1 MDASD
6 IGDRDTLGK
15 LLRTTKRLA
24 RELSRIDTVFNA
36 IQSAIVVTDKLGT
49 IQFANNYAMR
59 VLGLGNSAQS
69 IFKVLPG
76 IDGAF
81 AEMEDSDALMRRE
94 FEISY
99 PEYRLLS
106 AQIIPFDFGGGRN
119 TFAVILNDITQEKR
133 STEEKIE
140 SEKLASV
147 INLASGIAHELG
159 NPLNSINIHLQL
171 VRRKLAKLKKSDK
184 IDADLLSAIED
195 SVCVCSSEV
204 SRLDAIIENFLKA
217 MRPMRADLHECDPL
231 KPLAETLK
239 VLNGELLNLNITV
252 LVNTD
257 TALPTVCG
265 DENLLKQLYFNI
277 LKNAIEA
284 MSDGGR
290 LSISATSDDD
300 FVKLEFSDTGC
311 GMDEEGISNLFQPH
325 YTTKPDGHGL
335 GMTII
340 QAIVRAHDGK
350 IDVKSAKGEGT
361 TITVSIPRKQ
371 RRVRMLG
378 Y

>member
-1 MDASD
+1 MDAPD

-15 LLRTTKRLA
+15 LLRTNKRLA

-36 IQSAIVVTDKLGT
+36 IQSAIIVTDKLGA
-49 IQFANNYAMR
+49 IQFANNYAAR
-59 VLGLGNSAQS
+59 VLGLGDSIQS

-76 IDGAF
+76 IETVF
-81 AEMEDSDALMRRE
+81 AEMDDSEALIRKE

-99 PEYRLLS
+99 PEYRLLA

-171 VRRKLAKLKKSDK
+171 VKRKLAKLKEAGKL
-184 IDADLLSAIED
+184 DAELLSAAED
-195 SVCVCSSEV
+195 SVSICSSEV
-204 SRLDAIIENFLKA
+204 SRLDGIIENFLKA
-217 MRPMRADLHECDPL
+217 MRPMRADLRECDPL

-239 VLNGELLNLNITV
+239 VLNGELLNMDITV

-257 TALPTVCG
+257 TALPAVYG

-284 MSDGGR
+284 MSKGGS
-290 LSISATSDDD
+290 LTISATSDDD
-300 FVKLEFSDTGC
+300 FVKIAFSDTGC
-311 GMDEEGISNLFQPH
+311 GMDEDGISNLFQPH

-335 GMTII
+335 GMTSGFI
-340 QAIVRAHDGK
+340 
-350 IDVKSAKGEGT
+350 
-361 TITVSIPRKQ
+361 
-371 RRVRMLG
+371 
-378 Y
+378 